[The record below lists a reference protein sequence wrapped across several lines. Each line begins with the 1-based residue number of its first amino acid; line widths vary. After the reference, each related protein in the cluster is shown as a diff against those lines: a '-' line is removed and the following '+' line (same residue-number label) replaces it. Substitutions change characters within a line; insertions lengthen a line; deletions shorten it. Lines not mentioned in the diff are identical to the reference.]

1 MSTTYT
7 HSELATSRT
16 TGIATQTLNT
26 VSRFAGAE
34 IDNSVNLEDLLDI
47 EMLFTLAA
55 TPVAGDQI
63 KIFILYALGGT
74 TYEDGV
80 PTTNDG
86 AHDDG
91 NAAFASA
98 QVACVGVQAIATAQ
112 RVTFKDIPLTKGKFK
127 IMVYN
132 GTTKSCTSLLTVL
145 AWGKKRQTIG

>member
-1 MSTTYT
+1 MSTTST
-7 HSELATSRT
+7 HSQLATSRT
-16 TGIATQTLNT
+16 LGIAAQTLNT

-34 IDNSVNLEDLLDI
+34 IDNSANLDELLDLVV
-47 EMLFTLAA
+47 LFTLAA

-63 KIFILYALGGT
+63 KIFILYAPDGT
-74 TYEDGV
+74 NYEDGV

-98 QVACVGVQAIATAQ
+98 QVAAIGVAASAAAQ
-112 RVTFKDIPLTKGKFK
+112 KMTIKNIPLSPFKFK

-145 AWGKKRQTIG
+145 AYGKKFQTIG